1 MSRSLYGTKK
11 HRGNHTKLG
20 YIYIHDFIVHLKHI
34 NIEPQEVNNT
44 STQAQTSLNHP
55 RVTKSTIPHSNP
67 ILQKTNISATY
78 ISVLG
83 STSQRSQ
90 NRRSHSTHR
99 QALQQLNP
107 AIPTLPIPVHP
118 LVAPPIPQSQPQ
130 TPKMR
135 LSTLL
140 TQVPLACA
148 SQLDP
153 TLGSTLN
160 VTVLGARHNRSTLEC
175 WALQPGFETSTQ
187 PGTSG
192 SSVLDLGAVQGNASF
207 TAIPAE
213 FDGGRHN
220 APALQ

>member
-1 MSRSLYGTKK
+1 
-11 HRGNHTKLG
+11 
-20 YIYIHDFIVHLKHI
+20 
-34 NIEPQEVNNT
+34 
-44 STQAQTSLNHP
+44 
-55 RVTKSTIPHSNP
+55 
-67 ILQKTNISATY
+67 
-78 ISVLG
+78 
-83 STSQRSQ
+83 
-90 NRRSHSTHR
+90 
-99 QALQQLNP
+99 
-107 AIPTLPIPVHP
+107 
-118 LVAPPIPQSQPQ
+118 
-130 TPKMR
+130 MR

-220 APALQ
+220 APALQWVVFLSGLAHITLPNSTAEAWIEGGKNGAILALDTADVSALGHYTVYPSKERTVALEVPLGKDGVPGHRVLHGGACQGDELLD